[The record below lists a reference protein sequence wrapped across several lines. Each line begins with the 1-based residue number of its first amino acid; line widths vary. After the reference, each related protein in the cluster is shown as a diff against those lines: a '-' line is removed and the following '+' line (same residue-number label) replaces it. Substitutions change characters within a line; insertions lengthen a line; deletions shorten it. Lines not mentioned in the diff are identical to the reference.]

1 MSYIIWVP
9 SVSAMWLMGKHRPRS
24 CSRKHFKAESNLL
37 DMLRRSLHS
46 FHRALKNVLPLLLH
60 CPAGKLTCLLVLSP
74 YTQGMVNVLN
84 KHDTYADI
92 LELLWEYLPLMSLPL
107 MTLLVSEKRSDSWP
121 WGASSSRGEE
131 PESMKTTCKWG
142 FTFSGVRELQLTR
155 SNLRTWKLV
164 QSRSQNEIDNIY
176 SFITVN

>member
-1 MSYIIWVP
+1 MLLTSWILNWRSVKSFLFIIFIFFSVP
-9 SVSAMWLMGKHRPRS
+9 THYSHLIFLKWIKSDVIYKLSTQCKRHVVDGQTHRPRS
-24 CSRKHFKAESNLL
+24 CSRKHLKAESNLL

-60 CPAGKLTCLLVLSP
+60 CPVGKLTYLLVLSP

-131 PESMKTTCKWG
+131 PDSMKTTCK
-142 FTFSGVRELQLTR
+142 
-155 SNLRTWKLV
+155 
-164 QSRSQNEIDNIY
+164 
-176 SFITVN
+176 